1 MRSDS
6 NAPAPLG
13 PDLEELMRRYQKGDT
28 TAVTALVECLTPQLY
43 GFFASL
49 TNSSADAEEML
60 QEAWLRIHRVRHT
73 YRGTEPVL
81 PWLYAIARSVQVKG
95 HRRRRWLAWREA
107 GVGIFPSSSAREDKA
122 GRMPAFE
129 ELVGRLP
136 QDQRE
141 VLTMLK
147 ISGLSAEQVARATSS
162 TAWAVKRRLGRAY
175 DRLRRLL
182 APAATPQISVP

>member
-13 PDLEELMRRYQKGDT
+13 PDLEELMGRYQKGDT

-43 GFFASL
+43 RFFASL
-49 TNSSADAEEML
+49 TNSNADAEDML
-60 QEAWLRIHRVRHT
+60 QEAWLRIHRIRHT
-73 YRGTEPVL
+73 YRGAEPVF
-81 PWLYAIARSVQVKG
+81 PWLYAIARSVQVED

-107 GVGIFPSSSAREDKA
+107 GVGIFPAFSAREDKA
-122 GRMPAFE
+122 GTMPAIE

-162 TAWAVKRRLGRAY
+162 TAWAVKRRLHRAY
-175 DRLRRLL
+175 ERLRRLL
-182 APAATPQISVP
+182 VPAATPQISVP

>member
-28 TAVTALVECLTPQLY
+28 TAVTALVECLTPRLY

-49 TNSSADAEEML
+49 TNSSTDAEEIL

-81 PWLYAIARSVQVKG
+81 PWLYAIARSVQVKD
-95 HRRRRWLAWREA
+95 HRRRRWLAWRKK
-107 GVGIFPSSSAREDKA
+107 GVGIFPASSAREDKIC
-122 GRMPAFE
+122 RMPAFV

-141 VLTMLK
+141 MLTMLK

-182 APAATPQISVP
+182 APAGTPQISVP

>member
-1 MRSDS
+1 MV
-6 NAPAPLG
+6 A
-13 PDLEELMRRYQKGDT
+13 
-28 TAVTALVECLTPQLY
+28 
-43 GFFASL
+43 
-49 TNSSADAEEML
+49 
-60 QEAWLRIHRVRHT
+60 RVRHT
-73 YRGTEPVL
+73 YRGAEPVL
-81 PWLYAIARSVQVKG
+81 PWLYAIARSVQVKD
-95 HRRRRWLAWREA
+95 HRRRRWLAWGKA
-107 GVGIFPSSSAREDKA
+107 GVGIFPASSAREDKA
-122 GRMPAFE
+122 GSRPAFE

-175 DRLRRLL
+175 DGLRRLL

>member
-1 MRSDS
+1 VV
-6 NAPAPLG
+6 A
-13 PDLEELMRRYQKGDT
+13 
-28 TAVTALVECLTPQLY
+28 
-43 GFFASL
+43 
-49 TNSSADAEEML
+49 
-60 QEAWLRIHRVRHT
+60 RVRHT
-73 YRGTEPVL
+73 YRGAEPVL
-81 PWLYAIARSVQVKG
+81 PWLYAIARSVQVKD
-95 HRRRRWLAWREA
+95 HRRRRWLAWRKA
-107 GVGIFPSSSAREDKA
+107 GVGIFPASSAREDKA

-162 TAWAVKRRLGRAY
+162 TAWVVKRRLGRAY

-182 APAATPQISVP
+182 APATIPQISVP

>member
-6 NAPAPLG
+6 NAAAPLG

-28 TAVTALVECLTPQLY
+28 TAVTALVECLNPQLY
-43 GFFASL
+43 RFFASL
-49 TNSSADAEEML
+49 TNSNADAEDML
-60 QEAWLRIHRVRHT
+60 QEAWLRIHRIRHT
-73 YRGTEPVL
+73 YRGAEPVL
-81 PWLYAIARSVQVKG
+81 PWLYAIARSVQVED
-95 HRRRRWLAWREA
+95 HRRRRWLTLREA
-107 GVGIFPSSSAREDKA
+107 GVGIFPPFSVREDT
-122 GRMPAFE
+122 GTTAFE

-147 ISGLSAEQVARATSS
+147 ISGLSPEQVARATSS
-162 TAWAVKRRLGRAY
+162 TAWAVKRRLLRAY
-175 DRLRRLL
+175 ERLRRLL

>member
-6 NAPAPLG
+6 NAPAPLD
-13 PDLEELMRRYQKGDT
+13 PDLPELMRRYQQGDA
-28 TAVTALVECLTPQLY
+28 TAMTALVECVTPQLY
-43 GFFASL
+43 RFFASL
-49 TNSSADAEEML
+49 TNSNADAEDML

-73 YRGTEPVL
+73 YRGAEPVL
-81 PWLYAIARSVQVKG
+81 PWLYAIARSVQVED
-95 HRRRRWLAWREA
+95 HRRRLWLAWREA
-107 GVGIFPSSSAREDKA
+107 GVGIFPAFSAREDKA
-122 GRMPAFE
+122 GTKPAFE

-147 ISGLSAEQVARATSS
+147 ISGLSAEQVARVTSS
-162 TAWAVKRRLGRAY
+162 PAWAVKRRLLRAY
-175 DRLRRLL
+175 ERLRRLL

>member
-1 MRSDS
+1 MRFDT
-6 NAPAPLG
+6 NARPPWG
-13 PDLEELMRRYQKGDT
+13 SDLEQLMRRYQEGDT

-43 GFFASL
+43 TFFASL
-49 TNSSADAEEML
+49 TNSSADAEDML
-60 QEAWLRIHRVRHT
+60 QEAWLRVHRVRHT
-73 YRGTEPVL
+73 YRGSEPVL
-81 PWLYAIARSVQVKG
+81 LWLYAIARSVQAKD
-95 HRRRRWLAWREA
+95 HRRRRWLAWRKA
-107 GVGIFPSSSAREDKA
+107 GVGIFPTSSAREDKA
-122 GRMPAFE
+122 GRMPSFE
-129 ELVGRLP
+129 ELVERLP

-175 DRLRRLL
+175 GRLRRLL

>member
-1 MRSDS
+1 MK
-6 NAPAPLG
+6 
-13 PDLEELMRRYQKGDT
+13 RYQQGDT
-28 TAVTALVECLTPQLY
+28 TAVTALVECLTPRLY

-60 QEAWLRIHRVRHT
+60 REAWLRIHRVRHT
-73 YRGTEPVL
+73 YRGAEPVL
-81 PWLYAIARSVQVKG
+81 PRLYAIARSVQVKD

-107 GVGIFPSSSAREDKA
+107 GVGIFPASSAREDKA
-122 GRMPAFE
+122 GSMPAFE
-129 ELVGRLP
+129 ELVGRWP

-162 TAWAVKRRLGRAY
+162 TARAVKRRLRRAY
-175 DRLRRLL
+175 ERLRRLL

>member
-1 MRSDS
+1 
-6 NAPAPLG
+6 
-13 PDLEELMRRYQKGDT
+13 MRRYQKGDT

-43 GFFASL
+43 RFFASL
-49 TNSSADAEEML
+49 TNSNADAEDML
-60 QEAWLRIHRVRHT
+60 QEAWLRIHRIRHT
-73 YRGTEPVL
+73 YRGAEPVL
-81 PWLYAIARSVQVKG
+81 PWLYAIARSVQVED
-95 HRRRRWLAWREA
+95 HRRRRWLAWREV
-107 GVGIFPSSSAREDKA
+107 GVGIFPPFSAQEDKA
-122 GRMPAFE
+122 GTMPAFE

-162 TAWAVKRRLGRAY
+162 TAWAVKRRLLRAY
-175 DRLRRLL
+175 ERLRRLL

>member
-6 NAPAPLG
+6 NPPAPLG
-13 PDLEELMRRYQKGDT
+13 PDLEELMGRYQKGDT

-43 GFFASL
+43 RFFASL
-49 TNSSADAEEML
+49 TNSNADAEDML

-73 YRGTEPVL
+73 YRGAEPVL
-81 PWLYAIARSVQVKG
+81 PWLYAIARSVQVED
-95 HRRRRWLAWREA
+95 HRRRLWLAWREA
-107 GVGIFPSSSAREDKA
+107 GVGIFPAFSAREDKA
-122 GRMPAFE
+122 GTMPAFE

-147 ISGLSAEQVARATSS
+147 ISGLSAEQVARVTSS
-162 TAWAVKRRLGRAY
+162 PAWAVKRRLLRAY
-175 DRLRRLL
+175 ERLRRLL

>member
-1 MRSDS
+1 
-6 NAPAPLG
+6 
-13 PDLEELMRRYQKGDT
+13 
-28 TAVTALVECLTPQLY
+28 
-43 GFFASL
+43 
-49 TNSSADAEEML
+49 
-60 QEAWLRIHRVRHT
+60 
-73 YRGTEPVL
+73 VL
-81 PWLYAIARSVQVKG
+81 PWLYAIARSVQVKD
-95 HRRRRWLAWREA
+95 HRRRRWLAWRKA
-107 GVGIFPSSSAREDKA
+107 GVGIFPASSAREDKA
-122 GRMPAFE
+122 GGMPAFE

-162 TAWAVKRRLGRAY
+162 TAWVVKRRLGRAY

>member
-1 MRSDS
+1 MRFDT
-6 NAPAPLG
+6 NARPPWG
-13 PDLEELMRRYQKGDT
+13 SDLEQLMRRYQEGDT

-43 GFFASL
+43 TFFASL
-49 TNSSADAEEML
+49 TNSSADAEDML
-60 QEAWLRIHRVRHT
+60 QEAWLRVHRVRHT
-73 YRGTEPVL
+73 YRGSEPVL
-81 PWLYAIARSVQVKG
+81 LWLYAIARSVQAKD
-95 HRRRRWLAWREA
+95 HRRRRWLAWRKA
-107 GVGIFPSSSAREDKA
+107 GVGIFPTSSAREDKA
-122 GRMPAFE
+122 GRMPSFE
-129 ELVGRLP
+129 ELVERLP

>member
-6 NAPAPLG
+6 NAPAPLSPG
-13 PDLEELMRRYQKGDT
+13 LEELMRRYQQGDT
-28 TAVTALVECLTPQLY
+28 TAGAALVECLTPQLY
-43 GFFASL
+43 RFFASL
-49 TNSSADAEEML
+49 TNSNADAEDML
-60 QEAWLRIHRVRHT
+60 QEAWLRIHSIRHT
-73 YRGTEPVL
+73 YRGAEPVL
-81 PWLYAIARSVQVKG
+81 PWLYAIARSVQVKD

-122 GRMPAFE
+122 GRMPAFG

-162 TAWAVKRRLGRAY
+162 TAWAVKRRLGRAH